1 MASLKGE
8 KLGIRE
14 LDREAFGVYGSYAN
28 MVNPKA
34 EVLGEEPVEFYRDML
49 LLDLGV
55 KSVAAFSTCRV
66 LKRPPVV
73 EVCEFHNQTAEGIL
87 PLDADVLIHVAP
99 ATPADEVPTDR
110 IEIFRVPRGTMVSL
124 RPGVWHHAPFAHGAD
139 VANVVIVLPERTY
152 ATDCEVREIA
162 EGERPEIEGA

>member
-1 MASLKGE
+1 MAKIE
-8 KLGIRE
+8 IRE
-14 LDREAFGVYGSYAN
+14 LDREAFDVYGSFAG

-34 EVLGEEPVEFYRDML
+34 EVVGQEPIEFYRDMV

-66 LKRPPVV
+66 MRRPAVV
-73 EVCEFHNQTAEGIL
+73 DVSEFHNNTAEGVL

-99 ATPADEVPTDR
+99 ATPTDDVPLDR
-110 IEIFRVPRGTMVSL
+110 IEVFRVPRGTMVTL

-139 VANVVIVLPERTY
+139 VANVLIVLPERTY
-152 ATDCEVREIA
+152 AADCEVREIP
-162 EGERPEIEGA
+162 EGRRPEIEGG